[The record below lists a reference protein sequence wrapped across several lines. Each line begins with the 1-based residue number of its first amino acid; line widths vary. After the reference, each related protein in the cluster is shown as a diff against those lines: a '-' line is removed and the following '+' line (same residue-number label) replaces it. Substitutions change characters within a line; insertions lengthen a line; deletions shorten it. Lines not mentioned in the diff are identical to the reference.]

1 MNLILVFIVTAIIFA
16 LIDAAWLK
24 STSRFYKSE
33 LGGLLLKV
41 PNFPAAVLFYLIY
54 VVGMIVFAVHPALEQ
69 QNWGVALG
77 YGATLG
83 FIAYATYDLTNL
95 ATLRKWS
102 RTVVIVDMAWGTVVT
117 AAASTAAYFV
127 LSAWLGL

>member
-1 MNLILVFIVTAIIFA
+1 
-16 LIDAAWLK
+16 
-24 STSRFYKSE
+24 
-33 LGGLLLKV
+33 
-41 PNFPAAVLFYLIY
+41 
-54 VVGMIVFAVHPALEQ
+54 MIVFAVHPALEQ

-95 ATLRKWS
+95 ATLKNWS
-102 RTVVIVDMAWGTVVT
+102 RTVVVIDMAWGTVVT
-117 AAASTAAYFV
+117 AAASTVAYFV